1 MKIIDIATWDRKET
15 FEFYKNLDHPMYQ
28 MTFNLDVTHFYEVI
42 KAHKKSFYFSFM
54 YLSMREMN
62 KIDAFKLRFHQN
74 QVVLYDLIHP
84 SFTDNIEGTERF
96 KIVTVDYQDD
106 WVSFVEHA
114 KQVSL
119 AQGELFI
126 DLSKEE
132 RDDLVYVTTFP
143 WASFTQV
150 TFAFNHNSKDA
161 IPRLTWGKFE
171 VINQRKIMALGIG
184 VHHAFVDGI
193 HVGQF
198 INHLQDALNQI

>member
-1 MKIIDIATWDRKET
+1 MKIINISTWDRKDT
-15 FEFYKNLDHPMYQ
+15 FEFYKSLDHPMYQ

-42 KAHKKSFYFSFM
+42 KENNRSFYFSFM
-54 YLSMREMN
+54 YLAMKEMN
-62 KIDAFKLRFHQN
+62 KIDAFKYRFHQN
-74 QVVLYDLIHP
+74 DVVLYDRIHP

-114 KQVSL
+114 KQVSF

-150 TFAFNHNSKDA
+150 TFAHNHNSKDA

-198 INHLQDALNQI
+198 INHLQEALNQI